1 MSKSI
6 YWRNIYI
13 KNYLKIIVT
22 HTIKYKAHNINN
34 IENEKIE
41 EYPNIYKYSKSLQ
54 INQNHNF
61 NYNFDN
67 KEEFEEEKY
76 LTFYNNKINKKLNN
90 NENPNEIKNLNK
102 YDSSRVKNSILEISF
117 SEFTNNFCSSKMN
130 NNYSLN
136 NEEKEKIDFKEK
148 KK

>member
-22 HTIKYKAHNINN
+22 HSIKYKTHNINN
-34 IENEKIE
+34 IEDEKIE
-41 EYPNIYKYSKSLQ
+41 EFPNIYKYSKSLQ

-67 KEEFEEEKY
+67 KEELEEEKY
-76 LTFYNNKINKKLNN
+76 LTFYNDKINKKFNN
-90 NENPNEIKNLNK
+90 NENNDEIKNLNK
-102 YDSSRVKNSILEISF
+102 YESSRVKNSILQ
-117 SEFTNNFCSSKMN
+117 
-130 NNYSLN
+130 
-136 NEEKEKIDFKEK
+136 
-148 KK
+148 